1 MRISDIIRL
10 AYKNVMSSRIKGILS
25 VISVCIGIASVAL
38 VSGIGWGVSKQID
51 DELSRINAG
60 ATVLQTVNDTFGD
73 NEINE
78 IKNTSGI
85 KGAGPLIFEFGK
97 LYAKTQSM
105 DTLVVGIDKD
115 FSEIFDIKTLHGF
128 ELGKEEKA
136 FENYQVIVDNELA
149 EKLYYRTN
157 IIGKKIQLG
166 YGQGVR
172 EYEVVGVI
180 QSPKAGIETLIGQ
193 KFPAMVYIPYQTV
206 NDTYGENK
214 VSIVAL
220 TCENEDEYDEITST
234 LVRKL
239 NYNSDGGKYQL
250 ENISNYAEMVSE
262 ITDIVAIMISC
273 VAGISVIVG
282 GIGMMSSMISN
293 IESRKTEIGI
303 YMALGINRRDI
314 LKIYICESVMI
325 SAAGGLLGIMISI
338 AAVYFVE
345 RMGIVNVNLDA
356 TALAVSYIIAV
367 LWGIMFGYIP
377 AKKAASL
384 RPMDAIRWE

>member
-10 AYKNVMSSRIKGILS
+10 AYKNVTGSSIKGLLS

-51 DELSRINAG
+51 GELSRINAS
-60 ATVLQTVNDTFGD
+60 ATVLKSNNNAFESD
-73 NEINE
+73 EIIA
-78 IKNTSGI
+78 IKNTAGI
-85 KGAGPLIFEFGK
+85 KGAVPLIFEFGK

-115 FSEIFDIKTLHGF
+115 FSKIFDIKTLHGF
-128 ELGKEEKA
+128 EIGKDEKI
-136 FENYQVIVDNELA
+136 FENYQVIVDDELA
-149 EKLYYRTN
+149 KKLYYRTN

-166 YGQGVR
+166 YGQGVK

-180 QSPKAGIETLIGQ
+180 ESPKAGIETLIGQ

-220 TCENEDEYDEITST
+220 TCEMEEEYDKVTST

-239 NYNSDGGKYQL
+239 NYNSPEGKYQL
-250 ENISNYAEMVSE
+250 ENISNYAGMVSK

-273 VAGISVIVG
+273 VAGISVFVG

-303 YMALGINRRDI
+303 YMALGIRKKDI
-314 LKIYICESVMI
+314 LKIYMCESVMI
-325 SAAGGLLGIMISI
+325 TATGGLAGILISI
-338 AAVYFVE
+338 IGVYFIRQTGV
-345 RMGIVNVNLDA
+345 VNVNLDI
-356 TALAVSYIIAV
+356 TALAVCCIVAV
-367 LWGIMFGYIP
+367 LCGIMFGYMP
-377 AKKAASL
+377 AKKAATMK
-384 RPMDAIRWE
+384 PMDAIRWE

>member
-1 MRISDIIRL
+1 MRINDIIRL

-51 DELSRINAG
+51 DELSRINTG
-60 ATVLQTVNDTFGD
+60 ATVLQTANDTFGD
-73 NEINE
+73 DEIYT

-180 QSPKAGIETLIGQ
+180 QSPKAGVETLIGQ

-250 ENISNYAEMVSE
+250 ENISSYAEMVSE

-303 YMALGINRRDI
+303 YMALGINRKDI
-314 LKIYICESVMI
+314 LRIYICESVMI

>member
-1 MRISDIIRL
+1 MRINDIIRL

-51 DELSRINAG
+51 DELSRINTG

-73 NEINE
+73 DEINE

-250 ENISNYAEMVSE
+250 ENISSYAEMVSE

-303 YMALGINRRDI
+303 YTALGINRGDI